1 MQSKELFLQ
10 EIATV
15 LSFAIILITQ
25 QMNRII
31 RQENQKLLQNTL
43 SELTDRAECY
53 KEILRLEKE
62 YYLINN
68 GASIFDLQ
76 EKKH

>member
-53 KEILRLEKE
+53 KEIFRLEKE

-68 GASIFDLQ
+68 GASIVDLQ